1 VTAQVEELLISP
13 NDYFTIKAL
22 VSERQGGV
30 SVTAR
35 IIGVER
41 VVYVKESLIKRGT
54 SLLAVGLG
62 GLPLGIVSN
71 WLTFLTILTK
81 WKAHFYYTAFG
92 AAVNHMCQIGEA
104 DFEGVALKPL
114 FVSIRVD

>member
-1 VTAQVEELLISP
+1 MTAQVEELLISP

-41 VVYVKESLIKRGT
+41 ESLIKRGT

-92 AAVNHMCQIGEA
+92 AAVNHVCQIGEA

>member
-13 NDYFTIKAL
+13 NDYLTIKAL
-22 VSERQGGV
+22 LSERQGGV

-41 VVYVKESLIKRGT
+41 VVHVKESLIKRGA

-62 GLPLGIVSN
+62 GLLLGIVSVRKCLVSLMSCNQIFPIFSYVVDAGN
-71 WLTFLTILTK
+71 WVRTS
-81 WKAHFYYTAFG
+81 
-92 AAVNHMCQIGEA
+92 
-104 DFEGVALKPL
+104 VANRE
-114 FVSIRVD
+114 F